1 MNDLYQRFKLIVT
14 TTGQPRVIFWWGVVF
29 MLVAIV
35 WIWADF
41 VPALVS
47 YVVAAVC
54 AGFGMF
60 LMIQASD
67 LKRRKN
73 GR

>member
-1 MNDLYQRFKLIVT
+1 MRLLYQRIRTLLYA
-14 TTGQPRVIFWWGVVF
+14 TGKPRVIFWWGVAF
-29 MLVAIV
+29 MMMAII

-41 VPALVS
+41 VPALLS
-47 YVVAAVC
+47 YFLSAFC

-60 LMIQASD
+60 LMMQASD
-67 LKRRKN
+67 LKRRQR